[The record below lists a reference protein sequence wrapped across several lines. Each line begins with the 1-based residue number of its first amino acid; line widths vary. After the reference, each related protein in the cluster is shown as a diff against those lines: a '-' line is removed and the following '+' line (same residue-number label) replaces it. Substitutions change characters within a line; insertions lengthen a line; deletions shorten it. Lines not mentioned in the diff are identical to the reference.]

1 MTGNGTPVQN
11 SGMMPVMICLSLAAF
26 MSTLDTIMVSVSLP
40 TITKDLQVTP
50 AISSWIIIVSMLVS
64 SSFLMT
70 FGSVGDK
77 FGHRRVFLCGFAI
90 FTASSLLSGFAADIW
105 LLLFLRV
112 FVGVGTGIIMA
123 LSPALVATVL
133 PQSVKGKAFGLIAAS
148 ASVALTIGPVIGG
161 YITEH
166 FSWNWIFFVNVPIGL
181 AAIILIFRFIP
192 VQVPSVRTRFDYPAA
207 FLLFFCLVG
216 LLFCLNAGNISG
228 LDARI
233 IPFILAGALV
243 IGGAFLWHEHRAP
256 SPMIPLR
263 LFRIVPFTASVFA
276 ALVMMTAYGG
286 VLLIFPLFF
295 ESVWMFSPEQ
305 AGSMLVAAS
314 AGLMIASILAGGLVD
329 RIGCRKPAIIATGLA
344 IAGSVLLLVLPGMN
358 VMVLPAIAGL
368 FLFGAGAGGFYPPN
382 ISLVMK
388 YAPKGDEGA
397 VSGIL
402 MTMRML
408 GQAVGFAFFGTV
420 FGIFAAKDSSGAAFH
435 GPGTVAPEALL
446 PGFTAVF
453 LMTILLLFI
462 TFLLVLMAREVR
474 ESPADS
480 LTAGG

>member
-1 MTGNGTPVQN
+1 MTRNCNPVQN
-11 SGMMPVMICLSLAAF
+11 RGTMPVMICLSLAAF
-26 MSTLDTIMVSVSLP
+26 MSTLDTILVSVSLP
-40 TITKDLQVTP
+40 TITKDLQVTT
-50 AISSWIIIVSMLVS
+50 ALTSWIIIGSMLVS

-70 FGSVGDK
+70 FGSIGDK
-77 FGHRRVFLCGFAI
+77 LGHRKVFICGFAL
-90 FTASSLLSGFAADIW
+90 FTVSTLLSGFAADIW
-105 LLLFLRV
+105 LLLVLRV

-133 PQSVKGKAFGLIAAS
+133 PPSLKGKAFGLIAAS

-181 AAIILIFRFIP
+181 VAMILIFRFIP
-192 VQVPSVRTRFDYPAA
+192 LQVPSVRTRFDYPAA
-207 FLLFFCLVG
+207 FLLFFSLVG
-216 LLFCLNAGNISG
+216 LLFCLNAGDISG
-228 LDARI
+228 LDADI
-233 IPFILAGALV
+233 VPFILAGSLLLGA
-243 IGGAFLWHEHRAP
+243 AFLWNEHRAP

-263 LFRIVPFTASVFA
+263 LFWNIPFTASVFA
-276 ALVMMTAYGG
+276 ALFMMTAYGG
-286 VLLIFPLFF
+286 VLLIFPFFF

-305 AGSMLVAAS
+305 SGSMLVAAS
-314 AGLMIASILAGGLVD
+314 AGIMIASVLAGGLVD
-329 RIGCRKPAIIATGLA
+329 RIGCRKPVIISTCIA
-344 IAGSVLLLVLPGMN
+344 IAGSILLCFLVGTN
-358 VMVLPAIAGL
+358 IMVLPAIAGL

-408 GQAVGFAFFGTV
+408 GQAVGFALFGTI
-420 FGIFAAKDSSGAAFH
+420 FGIFAKNASGVAFH

-446 PGFTAVF
+446 PGFTVVF
-453 LMTILLLFI
+453 LVTVLLLII
-462 TFLLVLMAREVR
+462 TFLLVLMVREVR
-474 ESPADS
+474 ENPADS
-480 LTAGG
+480 PSASG

>member
-1 MTGNGTPVQN
+1 MTGNSTPVQN
-11 SGMMPVMICLSLAAF
+11 SGTMPIMICLSLAAF

-40 TITKDLQVTP
+40 TITKDLQVST
-50 AISSWIIIVSMLVS
+50 ALTSWIFIVSMLVS

-77 FGHRRVFLCGFAI
+77 LGYRKVFLCGFTI
-90 FTASSLLSGFAADIW
+90 FTVSSLLSGFAANIW
-105 LLLFLRV
+105 LLLVLRV
-112 FVGVGTGIIMA
+112 FVGVGAGIIMA
-123 LSPALVATVL
+123 LSPALVATVIPPSL
-133 PQSVKGKAFGLIAAS
+133 KGKAFGLIAAS
-148 ASVALTIGPVIGG
+148 ASIALTVGPVIGG
-161 YITEH
+161 YIIEH
-166 FSWNWIFFVNVPIGL
+166 FSWSGIFFVNVPIGL

-207 FLLFFCLVG
+207 FLLFFSLVG
-216 LLFCLNAGNISG
+216 LLFCLNAGNIGG
-228 LDARI
+228 LESHTV
-233 IPFILAGALV
+233 PFILAVSLLLGA
-243 IGGAFLWHEHRAP
+243 AFLWHEHRAP
-256 SPMIPLR
+256 FPMIPLR
-263 LFRIVPFTASVFA
+263 LFWNVPFTVSVFA
-276 ALVMMTAYGG
+276 ALFMMTAYGG
-286 VLLIFPLFF
+286 VLLIFPFFF

-305 AGSMLVAAS
+305 SGSMLVAAS
-314 AGLMIASILAGGLVD
+314 AGIMIASVLAGGLVD

-344 IAGSVLLLVLPGMN
+344 IAGSILLFVLLGTN
-358 VMVLPAIAGL
+358 IMVLPAVAGL

-408 GQAVGFAFFGTV
+408 GQAVGFALFGTV
-420 FGIFAAKDSSGAAFH
+420 FGIFAKKASGAAFH

-453 LMTILLLFI
+453 LVTVLLLVI
-462 TFLLVLMAREVR
+462 TFLLVLMVR
-474 ESPADS
+474 EARDSPAGNPS
-480 LTAGG
+480 AGG

>member
-1 MTGNGTPVQN
+1 MTRNCNPVQN
-11 SGMMPVMICLSLAAF
+11 RGTMPVMICLSLAAF

-40 TITKDLQVTP
+40 TITKDLQVTT
-50 AISSWIIIVSMLVS
+50 ALTSWIFIVTMLVS

-77 FGHRRVFLCGFAI
+77 LGHRRVFLCGFAI
-90 FTASSLLSGFAADIW
+90 FTVSSLLSGFVADIW
-105 LLLFLRV
+105 LLLALRV

-133 PQSVKGKAFGLIAAS
+133 PPSLKGKAFGLIAAS
-148 ASVALTIGPVIGG
+148 ASVALTAGPIIGG
-161 YITEH
+161 YIIEH
-166 FSWNWIFFVNVPIGL
+166 FRWNWIFFVNVPIGL
-181 AAIILIFRFIP
+181 VAMILIFRFIP
-192 VQVPSVRTRFDYPAA
+192 AQVPSLRTRFDYPAA
-207 FLLFFCLVG
+207 FLLFFSLVG
-216 LLFCLNAGNISG
+216 LLFCLNAGDIGG
-228 LDARI
+228 LDAHI
-233 IPFILAGALV
+233 VPFILAGSLLLGA
-243 IGGAFLWHEHRAP
+243 AFLWHEHRAP

-263 LFRIVPFTASVFA
+263 LFRNVPFTASVFA
-276 ALVMMTAYGG
+276 ALFMMTAYGG
-286 VLLIFPLFF
+286 VLLIFPFFF

-305 AGSMLVAAS
+305 SGSMLVAAS
-314 AGLMIASILAGGLVD
+314 AGIMIASVLAGGLVD

-344 IAGSVLLLVLPGMN
+344 IAGSILLFVLLGTN
-358 VMVLPAIAGL
+358 IMVLPAVAGL

-408 GQAVGFAFFGTV
+408 GQAVGFALFGTV
-420 FGIFAAKDSSGAAFH
+420 FGIFAKKASGAAFH

-453 LMTILLLFI
+453 LVTVLLLVI
-462 TFLLVLMAREVR
+462 TFLLVLMVRESR
-474 ESPADS
+474 ESPADNPR
-480 LTAGG
+480 AGG